1 MTSKTI
7 LCIDAGAS
15 SSKWTMRVGAGHFLS
30 GMADPITGHIFS
42 EADWEK
48 TKLTLQKIASESEKK
63 VNEVILGVTGLDNH
77 TEVSNRLTPLVSDL
91 FPVAKVTL
99 MNDMELAYSAFLS
112 PGEGIYIYAGTGAM
126 AANIDANN
134 IFHRAGGWGFMIAD
148 EGGGFWLGRE
158 GLRHVTQLWD
168 IGKDPME
175 DGLARA
181 VLIKANAADWNEL
194 RTYVY
199 SNGRRAVAA
208 LAPAVGEAANAGSSR
223 ALEMIQEAGIALA
236 DLTKKLDSRMESQ
249 HLIAMGGVL
258 KIHPAILQSLQ
269 KNVSKHVQYKTDE
282 ISRAWLERNR

>member
-15 SSKWTMRVGAGHFLS
+15 SSKWTMRDGAGHFLS
-30 GMADPITGHIFS
+30 GTADPVTGHIFS
-42 EADWEK
+42 EVDWEK
-48 TKLTLQKIASESEKK
+48 TKLTLQKIASDSEKK
-63 VNEVILGVTGLDNH
+63 LNEVILGVTGLDSE
-77 TEVSNRLTPLVSDL
+77 TEISNKLALLVSDL
-91 FPVAKVTL
+91 FSATKVTL

-112 PGEGIYIYAGTGAM
+112 PGEGIYIYAGTGAV

-175 DGLARA
+175 DELAR
-181 VLIKANAADWNEL
+181 VILIKANATDWNEL

-199 SNGRRAVAA
+199 GNGRQAVAA
-208 LAPAVGEAANAGSSR
+208 LAPAVGEAASAGSLK
-223 ALEMIQEAGIALA
+223 ALEIIKQAGIALA
-236 DLTKKLDSRMESQ
+236 DLTKRLDSRIESQ
-249 HLIAMGGVL
+249 HFIAMGGVF
-258 KIHPAILQSLQ
+258 KIHPSILQSLQ
-269 KNVSKHVQYKTDE
+269 ENVSKPVQYKTDE